1 MTGTRARRILLRALV
16 ASGFWLLAVP
26 GHAAQDLSPPADPWS
41 YRYHACADS
50 EVKDLV
56 GKPREEALARVKGMN
71 LKTLRVLAPDTRVLT
86 APDPQRLTIVIAP
99 NGIVSRAFCR

>member
-1 MTGTRARRILLRALV
+1 MNFVRALV
-16 ASGFWLLAVP
+16 ASGACLAAAS
-26 GHAAQDLSPPADPWS
+26 GFAAQDLSPRPDPWS

-50 EVKDLV
+50 EVKALV
-56 GKPREEALARVKGMN
+56 GKPREEALAQVKDMN

-99 NGIVSRAFCR
+99 NGIVTRAFCR

>member
-1 MTGTRARRILLRALV
+1 MTGARARRILLRALV
-16 ASGFWLLAVP
+16 ASAFPLGPVP
-26 GHAAQDLSPPADPWS
+26 GFAAQAVSPPPDPWS

-56 GKPREEALARVKGMN
+56 GKPREQALARVKDMN
-71 LKTLRVLAPDTRVLT
+71 LKTLRVLAPDTRVAT

-99 NGIVSRAFCR
+99 NGIVTRAFCR